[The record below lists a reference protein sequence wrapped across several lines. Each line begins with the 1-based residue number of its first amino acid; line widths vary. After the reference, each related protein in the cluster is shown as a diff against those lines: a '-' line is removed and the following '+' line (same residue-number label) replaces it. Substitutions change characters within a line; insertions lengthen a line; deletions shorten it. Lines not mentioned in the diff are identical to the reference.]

1 MRLEGKSLLPRLARP
16 LAGWP
21 LMATHSISS
30 LRQFLRDVFF
40 EDFLHRQQDDYLVL
54 LAEEG
59 VYLRQR
65 VGGII
70 EGDEASLEA
79 MTL

>member
-1 MRLEGKSLLPRLARP
+1 
-16 LAGWP
+16 
-21 LMATHSISS
+21 MATHSISS